1 MVASHSE
8 ALQKVNELYDG
19 EHAEEY
25 VPGISERLG
34 EALGAAFEAQIEK
47 EVRGERLPKHI
58 AIIMDGN
65 RRFAWAAKLPANAGH
80 KKGRE
85 QLERVLDWVLELGI
99 KWFTIYALSSENR
112 LSRTDEELDL
122 LYRLYSDGLLD
133 IADDPRIHEN
143 KVKVQ
148 CVGQLSE
155 LPDNVRSAIEEA
167 RERTE
172 GYDAHTF
179 TVCLNYGG
187 REEIVQA
194 IRHLAELVSDG
205 ELKPEQIEQSTVAEQ
220 LYTAGMPDP
229 DLIIRTSGE
238 ERISNFLL
246 WQAAYSELYFTD
258 VYWPMFTRREFLKA
272 IRSYQRRQR
281 RFGR

>member
-1 MVASHSE
+1 
-8 ALQKVNELYDG
+8 VNELYDG
-19 EHAEEY
+19 ELAEVN

-34 EALGAAFEAQIEK
+34 EALGAAFEAQVEK
-47 EVRGERLPKHI
+47 EVRGDPLPKHV
-58 AIIMDGN
+58 AVIMDGN
-65 RRFAWAAKLPANAGH
+65 RRFAWAAKLPAKAGH

-85 QLERVLDWVLELGI
+85 QLEKVLDWVLELGI
-99 KWFTIYALSSENR
+99 EWFTIYALSSENR

-122 LYRLYSDGLLD
+122 LYRLYIDGLSD

-155 LPDNVRSAIEEA
+155 LPDNVRKAIDIA
-167 RERTE
+167 REKTT
-172 GYDAHTF
+172 GYDDFTF

-194 IRHLAELVSDG
+194 IRHLAERVSKG
-205 ELKPEQIEQSTVAEQ
+205 ELEPEQIEQSTVAEQ

>member
-1 MVASHSE
+1 
-8 ALQKVNELYDG
+8 VNELYDG
-19 EHAEEY
+19 ELAEEY

-47 EVRGERLPKHI
+47 EVRGGPLPKHV
-58 AIIMDGN
+58 AVIMDGN

-112 LSRTDEELDL
+112 LSRTENELDL
-122 LYRLYSDGLLD
+122 LYRLYSDGLVD
-133 IADDPRIHEN
+133 IAEDSRIHDN

-155 LPDNVRSAIEEA
+155 LPDNVREAIDVA
-167 RERTE
+167 KQRTE
-172 GYDAHTF
+172 GYEKHTF

-194 IRHLAELVSDG
+194 IRHLAEQVSNG
-205 ELKPEQIEQSTVAEQ
+205 ELNPEQIDQKAVADQ

>member
-1 MVASHSE
+1 M
-8 ALQKVNELYDG
+8 NELYDG
-19 EHAEEY
+19 EHTEVI

-47 EVRGERLPKHI
+47 EVRGEALPNHV

-112 LSRTDEELDL
+112 KSRTDGELDL
-122 LYRLYSDGLLD
+122 LYRLYTDGLID
-133 IADDPRIHEN
+133 IANDPRIHNNE
-143 KVKVQ
+143 VKVQ
-148 CVGQLSE
+148 CVGQLDE
-155 LPDNVRSAIEEA
+155 LPENVCEAIKIA

-172 GYDAHTF
+172 GYQNYTF

-194 IRHLAELVSDG
+194 IRHLAEKVSEG
-205 ELKPEQIEQSTVAEQ
+205 ELEPEQINQGVVAEQ

-281 RFGR
+281 RYGK